1 MSWLRRLLGDAGP
14 RPSTSVDYLAE
25 ALALESAGD
34 TAGATTS
41 YRLALRDRPDD
52 PKVLQNFAI
61 LLSKTGQ
68 PDEAIRHYRRAL
80 DADPSLSGAHYGIA
94 FLLLKRGDARGAI
107 RHLEAFVATA
117 SASPSADS
125 ARWVAHAQLTLD
137 QLRARDAAM
146 SAAPAALQSAMLE
159 P

>member
-1 MSWLRRLLGDAGP
+1 MSWLRRLLGDASP
-14 RPSTSVDYLAE
+14 RPATTVDFLAE

-34 TAGATTS
+34 ASAAITS

-52 PKVLQNFAI
+52 TKVLQNFAI

-80 DADPSLSGAHYGIA
+80 EVNPALVGAHYGIG
-94 FLLLKRGDARGAI
+94 FLLLKRGDTRGAI
-107 RHLEAFVATA
+107 RHLESFVAA
-117 SASPSADS
+117 SQASGDS
-125 ARWVAHAQLTLD
+125 AKWVAHAQMTLD
-137 QLRARDAAM
+137 QLRVQDAAM
-146 SAAPAALQSAMLE
+146 SANPASLESAMLE

>member
-1 MSWLRRLLGDAGP
+1 MSWLRRLLGDAVP
-14 RPSTSVDYLAE
+14 RPAGPVDFLAE
-25 ALALESAGD
+25 ALALEGAGD
-34 TAGATTS
+34 ASGAITS

-80 DADPSLSGAHYGIA
+80 DVDPSLVGAHYGVG
-94 FLLLKRGDARGAI
+94 FLLLKRGDVRGAI
-107 RHLEAFVATA
+107 RHLETFVASSQA
-117 SASPSADS
+117 SGDS
-125 ARWVAHAQLTLD
+125 ARWVSHAQVTLD
-137 QLRARDAAM
+137 QLRVRDASMSSGAASLDAM
-146 SAAPAALQSAMLE
+146 MLE